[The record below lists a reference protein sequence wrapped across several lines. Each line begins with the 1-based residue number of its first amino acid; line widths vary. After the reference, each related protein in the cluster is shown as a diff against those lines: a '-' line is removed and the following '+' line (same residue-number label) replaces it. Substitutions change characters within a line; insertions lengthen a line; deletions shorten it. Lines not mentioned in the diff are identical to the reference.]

1 MIYQAYFYKCEKCFS
16 QTKIETDD
24 EQFANKRIAHFK
36 KYHNCKGKDE
46 CQNQKHQRDTK
57 FFANVLT
64 AR

>member
-36 KYHNCKGKDE
+36 KYHNCKGK
-46 CQNQKHQRDTK
+46 KHEPVQQIQHLSQ
-57 FFANVLT
+57 V
-64 AR
+64 